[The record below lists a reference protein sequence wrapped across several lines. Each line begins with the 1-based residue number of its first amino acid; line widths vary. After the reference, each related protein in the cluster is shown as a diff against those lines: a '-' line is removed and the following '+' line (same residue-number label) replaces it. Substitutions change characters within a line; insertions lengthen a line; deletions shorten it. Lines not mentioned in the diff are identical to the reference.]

1 MPFDSESFEISDALA
16 TSQDVYEV
24 QFPDWGV
31 RTVPAAP
38 TAINPNFQFPP
49 PRITA
54 IPASLAAIAIGPR
67 STVDRCWVSWDRQKL
82 VAAIPGGA
90 EFSGVVKESRLR
102 PLSVGQP
109 ITFAQAG
116 QNGILPS
123 TDPVILF
130 TPNPN
135 NSPLA
140 AMHQGF
146 LYVFP
151 KDSAPPYGGDEG
163 QANANA
169 VMTDP
174 STTTIL
180 PAKYADSA
188 GVVWN
193 FSDNNGGL
201 ELFMT
206 PYLELLLYLR
216 PPTLAPPTKRFPLLV
231 DFTGQVTALGAFQ
244 PVAYIPIFGRK
255 HVGIGLRNTTHVGDF
270 RLGLLRGVRENT
282 APTTS
287 PPFEVP
293 AGTALAVPQNSTA
306 NFEFSNPCADYLIVY
321 ASVAAASNIQI
332 VLAAYD

>member
-1 MPFDSESFEISDALA
+1 MPFDSESFEITDALA
-16 TSQDVYEV
+16 SSQDVYEV

-31 RTVPAAP
+31 RTVPAGP
-38 TAINPNFQFPP
+38 TAVNPNFQFPP

-67 STVDRCWVSWDRQKL
+67 STIDRCWVSWDRQKL
-82 VAAIPGGA
+82 VAAIPGGF
-90 EFSGVVKESRLR
+90 ESSGVVKESRLR

-109 ITFAQAG
+109 LTFAQAG

-123 TDPVILF
+123 TDPVVPF

-151 KDSAPPYGGDEG
+151 KDSTPPYTSDTD

-169 VMTDP
+169 IMIDP
-174 STTTIL
+174 SATTIL
-180 PAKYADSA
+180 PAKYADSI
-188 GVVWN
+188 GDVWN
-193 FSDNNGGL
+193 FSAANGGE

-231 DFTGQVTALGAFQ
+231 DFEGQVTTLNAFQ
-244 PVAYIPIFGRK
+244 PVAFIPIFGRK
-255 HVGIGLRNTTHVGDF
+255 HVAVGMRNTTHAGDF
-270 RLGLLRGVRENT
+270 RLGLLRSVRENVT
-282 APTTS
+282 LASS

-293 AGTALAVPQNSTA
+293 AGSALAVPQNNSIE
-306 NFEFSNPCADYLIVY
+306 FEFQNPCADYLIVY
-321 ASVAAASNIQI
+321 AQVAAASTIQI
-332 VLAAYD
+332 NLAAYD